1 MSSRTAA
8 VPSNL
13 LRRCCRCNATAKCL
27 RCSCARS
34 GVSCSRCLP
43 CDAGRCHNR
52 HSQPLRGQ
60 STNAIYTTGS
70 DSNNIPDSISVP
82 SASHVVVSSLP
93 SVSDI
98 MQAKVPTLQH
108 VPKGARAKWA
118 KVLSACLS
126 DVCNNPEDDCTW
138 ARVFMAAKCLLYSPP
153 SGHRLHWREILK
165 LVKSRIDR
173 WLAGDLAALWSEAV
187 SGGQSLLKR
196 TGSSRESYQ
205 RNHHIRRAKQ
215 AVQDGQ
221 YRKAIEALSS
231 NGLDPPSSDIQNEML
246 LKHPQTAPPTLPS
259 GPVPPPISL
268 SESGVLKGARSF
280 PKGSAPGP
288 SGLRPSHIRETVRC
302 PSPDQASQ
310 LLTSLTRFVNVMA
323 AGRTPPSIIPH
334 LCGASLLALKK
345 KTGGHQPI
353 AVGEVLR
360 RLVSKCL
367 ANQTRDAATSI
378 LAPLQLG
385 VGIKGGCEAIVHA
398 TSQLRSS
405 PSHNQ
410 HWTLMLDFSNAFNS
424 INREAMFVEF
434 RRFLPGLCVGGVLL
448 HSAATPVTGRQQHP

>member
-1 MSSRTAA
+1 MTSSYAC
-8 VPSNL
+8 VY
-13 LRRCCRCNATAKCL
+13 
-27 RCSCARS
+27 
-34 GVSCSRCLP
+34 
-43 CDAGRCHNR
+43 
-52 HSQPLRGQ
+52 Q
-60 STNAIYTTGS
+60 AI
-70 DSNNIPDSISVP
+70 NNIPDSISVP

-108 VPKGARAKWA
+108 VPKGAIDKWA
-118 KVLSACLS
+118 KVFSACLS

-153 SGHRLHWREILK
+153 SGHRLRWREILK

-231 NGLDPPSSDIQNEML
+231 NGRAPPSSDIQNEML

-259 GPVPPPISL
+259 GPVPPPITL

-288 SGLRPSHIRETVRC
+288 SGLRPSHI
-302 PSPDQASQ
+302 
-310 LLTSLTRFVNVMA
+310 
-323 AGRTPPSIIPH
+323 
-334 LCGASLLALKK
+334 
-345 KTGGHQPI
+345 
-353 AVGEVLR
+353 
-360 RLVSKCL
+360 
-367 ANQTRDAATSI
+367 
-378 LAPLQLG
+378 
-385 VGIKGGCEAIVHA
+385 
-398 TSQLRSS
+398 
-405 PSHNQ
+405 
-410 HWTLMLDFSNAFNS
+410 
-424 INREAMFVEF
+424 
-434 RRFLPGLCVGGVLL
+434 
-448 HSAATPVTGRQQHP
+448 